1 MKAVNELA
9 TIQAATEVCTTV
21 KSLVQVY
28 RETRTVNKEKLKIV
42 KDQIQAFR
50 TQQRIE
56 ATGYLWSSV
65 ARQIAKMD
73 HLISDMELSQA
84 GSGWAAR
91 VLDGM
96 SNDLMN
102 IMEEYQNGH

>member
-28 RETRTVNKEKLKIV
+28 RETRTVNKEKLKMV

-56 ATGYLWSSV
+56 ATGYLWSNV
-65 ARQIAKMD
+65 MRQIAMMD

-91 VLDGM
+91 VLD
-96 SNDLMN
+96 
-102 IMEEYQNGH
+102 

>member
-1 MKAVNELA
+1 MNELA
-9 TIQAATEVCTTV
+9 TIQATTEVCTTV

-56 ATGYLWSSV
+56 ATGYLWSNV
-65 ARQIAKMD
+65 MRQIAMMD

-91 VLDGM
+91 VLD
-96 SNDLMN
+96 
-102 IMEEYQNGH
+102 

>member
-1 MKAVNELA
+1 M
-9 TIQAATEVCTTV
+9 
-21 KSLVQVY
+21 
-28 RETRTVNKEKLKIV
+28 NKEKLKIV

-56 ATGYLWSSV
+56 ATGYLWSNV
-65 ARQIAKMD
+65 MRQIAMMD

-91 VLDGM
+91 VLD
-96 SNDLMN
+96 
-102 IMEEYQNGH
+102 